1 MARAGRSRNVVTRVV
16 GWLRAGYPDGV
27 PQQDYIALLGIL
39 HRQLSDEEIISI
51 AQTLADG
58 NEEDVEARIRLAI
71 KRKTLQPAT
80 DNEVAR
86 VSARLATVG
95 WPLAVV
101 DFDSPADSEQTDEAE
116 ATDEPE
122 TSAPPAEPTIV
133 TETRTVI
140 DVRSSDSE
148 ARRNIM
154 RRLITWVR
162 QGYPT
167 GVPAADYVPLIALLS
182 RRLTKDEVIDIV
194 IELRGAA
201 VLPSETGRIGAAI
214 MGTTNEV
221 PSIEEIERVRHH
233 LAEMTGTDFSE
244 D

>member
-1 MARAGRSRNVVTRVV
+1 MARAGRSRNVVARVV

-27 PQQDYIALLGIL
+27 PQQDYVALLGIL
-39 HRQLSDEEIISI
+39 HRQLSEEEIITI
-51 AQTLADG
+51 AHTIAG
-58 NEEDVEARIRLAI
+58 STATDVEERIRLAI
-71 KRKTLQPAT
+71 RRKTLQPAT
-80 DNEVAR
+80 DDEVAR
-86 VSARLATVG
+86 VSARLAKVG

-101 DFDSPADSEQTDEAE
+101 DFDTPDESEQTEE
-116 ATDEPE
+116 SE
-122 TSAPPAEPTIV
+122 TADPTAEPVVIV
-133 TETRTVI
+133 ASETRTVI
-140 DVRSSDSE
+140 EVRASDSE

-154 RRLITWVR
+154 KRLITWVR

-194 IELRGAA
+194 IELRGAS

-233 LAEMTGTDFSE
+233 LSEVTGTDFSE

>member
-1 MARAGRSRNVVTRVV
+1 VARAGRSRNVVARVV

-27 PQQDYIALLGIL
+27 PQQDYVALLGIL
-39 HRQLSDEEIISI
+39 HRQLTDEEIITI
-51 AQTLADG
+51 AQTIAG
-58 NEEDVEARIRLAI
+58 STVTDVEERIRLAI
-71 KRKTLQPAT
+71 RRKTLQPAT
-80 DNEVAR
+80 DDEVAR
-86 VSARLATVG
+86 VSARLAKVG

-101 DFDSPADSEQTDEAE
+101 DFDTPDESEQTEE
-116 ATDEPE
+116 SE
-122 TSAPPAEPTIV
+122 TADPTAEPVVIPA
-133 TETRTVI
+133 TEPRTVI
-140 DVRSSDSE
+140 EVRGSDSE

-154 RRLITWVR
+154 KRLITWVR

-194 IELRGAA
+194 IELRGAS

-233 LAEMTGTDFSE
+233 LSEVTGTDFSE

>member
-27 PQQDYIALLGIL
+27 PQQDYVALLGIL
-39 HRQLSDEEIISI
+39 HRQLTDDEIITI
-51 AQTLADG
+51 AQTIAG
-58 NEEDVEARIRLAI
+58 STVTDVEERIRLAI
-71 KRKTLQPAT
+71 RRKTLQPAT
-80 DNEVAR
+80 DDEVAR
-86 VSARLATVG
+86 VSARLAKVG

-101 DFDSPADSEQTDEAE
+101 DFDTPDESEQTEE
-116 ATDEPE
+116 SE
-122 TSAPPAEPTIV
+122 TADPTAEPVVIIAS
-133 TETRTVI
+133 ETRTVI
-140 DVRSSDSE
+140 EARASDSE

-154 RRLITWVR
+154 KRLITWVR

-194 IELRGAA
+194 IELRGAS

-233 LAEMTGTDFSE
+233 LSEVTGTDFSE

>member
-1 MARAGRSRNVVTRVV
+1 VARAGRSRNVVARVV

-27 PQQDYIALLGIL
+27 PQQDYVALLGIL
-39 HRQLSDEEIISI
+39 HRQLSDDEIITI
-51 AQTLADG
+51 ARTIAG
-58 NEEDVEARIRLAI
+58 STVTDVEERIRLAI
-71 KRKTLQPAT
+71 RRKTLQPAT
-80 DNEVAR
+80 DDEVAR
-86 VSARLATVG
+86 VSARLAKVG

-101 DFDSPADSEQTDEAE
+101 DFDTPDESEQTEE
-116 ATDEPE
+116 SE
-122 TSAPPAEPTIV
+122 TADPTAEPVVIPA
-133 TETRTVI
+133 TEPRTVI
-140 DVRSSDSE
+140 EVRGSDSE

-154 RRLITWVR
+154 KRLITWVR

-194 IELRGAA
+194 IELRGAS

-233 LAEMTGTDFSE
+233 LSEVTGTDFSE

>member
-27 PQQDYIALLGIL
+27 PQQDYVALLGIL
-39 HRQLSDEEIISI
+39 HRQLTDEEIVMI
-51 AQTLADG
+51 AQTIAG
-58 NEEDVEARIRLAI
+58 SAATDVEERIRLAI
-71 KRKTLQPAT
+71 RRKTLQPAT
-80 DNEVAR
+80 DDEVAR
-86 VSARLATVG
+86 VSARLAKVG

-101 DFDSPADSEQTDEAE
+101 DFDTPDESEQTEE
-116 ATDEPE
+116 SE
-122 TSAPPAEPTIV
+122 TADPTAEPVVIIAS
-133 TETRTVI
+133 ETRTVI
-140 DVRSSDSE
+140 EARASDSE

-154 RRLITWVR
+154 KRLITWVR

-194 IELRGAA
+194 IELRGAS

-233 LAEMTGTDFSE
+233 LSEVTGTDFSE

>member
-1 MARAGRSRNVVTRVV
+1 MARAGRPRNVVARVV

-27 PQQDYIALLGIL
+27 PQQDYVALLGIL
-39 HRQLSDEEIISI
+39 HRQLTDEEIITI
-51 AQTLADG
+51 AQTIAG
-58 NEEDVEARIRLAI
+58 STVTDVEERIRLAI
-71 KRKTLQPAT
+71 RRKTLQPAT
-80 DNEVAR
+80 DDEVAR
-86 VSARLATVG
+86 VSARLAKVG

-101 DFDSPADSEQTDEAE
+101 DFDTPDESEQTEE
-116 ATDEPE
+116 SE
-122 TSAPPAEPTIV
+122 TADPTAEPVVIPA
-133 TETRTVI
+133 TEPRTVI
-140 DVRSSDSE
+140 EVRGSDSE

-154 RRLITWVR
+154 KRLITWVR

-194 IELRGAA
+194 IELRGAS

-233 LAEMTGTDFSE
+233 LSEVTGTDFSE

>member
-1 MARAGRSRNVVTRVV
+1 MARVV

-27 PQQDYIALLGIL
+27 PQQDYVALLGIL
-39 HRQLSDEEIISI
+39 HRQLTDDEIITI
-51 AQTLADG
+51 AQTIAG
-58 NEEDVEARIRLAI
+58 STVTDVEERIRLAI
-71 KRKTLQPAT
+71 RRKTLQSAT
-80 DNEVAR
+80 DDEVAR
-86 VSARLATVG
+86 VSARLAKVG
-95 WPLAVV
+95 WPLAMV
-101 DFDSPADSEQTDEAE
+101 DFDTPDESDQTEESETADPT
-116 ATDEPE
+116 
-122 TSAPPAEPTIV
+122 AEPDVIV
-133 TETRTVI
+133 ASETRTVI
-140 DVRSSDSE
+140 EVRASDSE

-154 RRLITWVR
+154 KRLVTWVR

-194 IELRGAA
+194 IELRGAS

-233 LAEMTGTDFSE
+233 LSEVTGTDFSE

>member
-1 MARAGRSRNVVTRVV
+1 MARVV

-27 PQQDYIALLGIL
+27 PQQDYVALLGIL
-39 HRQLSDEEIISI
+39 HRQLTDDEIITI
-51 AQTLADG
+51 AQTIAG
-58 NEEDVEARIRLAI
+58 STVTDVEERIRLAI
-71 KRKTLQPAT
+71 RRKTLQPAT
-80 DNEVAR
+80 DDEVAR
-86 VSARLATVG
+86 VSARLAKVG

-101 DFDSPADSEQTDEAE
+101 DFDTPDESDQTEESETADPT
-116 ATDEPE
+116 
-122 TSAPPAEPTIV
+122 AEPDVIV
-133 TETRTVI
+133 ASETRTVI
-140 DVRSSDSE
+140 EVRASDSE

-154 RRLITWVR
+154 KRLVTWVR

-194 IELRGAA
+194 IELRGAS

-233 LAEMTGTDFSE
+233 LSEVTGTDFSE

>member
-1 MARAGRSRNVVTRVV
+1 MARAGRSRNVVARVV

-27 PQQDYIALLGIL
+27 PQQDYVALLGIL
-39 HRQLSDEEIISI
+39 HRQLSDDEIITI
-51 AQTLADG
+51 AQTIAG
-58 NEEDVEARIRLAI
+58 STATDVEERIRLAI
-71 KRKTLQPAT
+71 RRKTLQPAT
-80 DNEVAR
+80 DDEVAR
-86 VSARLATVG
+86 VSARLAKVG

-101 DFDSPADSEQTDEAE
+101 DFDTPDESEQTEE
-116 ATDEPE
+116 SE
-122 TSAPPAEPTIV
+122 TADPTAEPVVIPA
-133 TETRTVI
+133 TEPRTVME
-140 DVRSSDSE
+140 VRASDSE

-154 RRLITWVR
+154 KRLITWVR

-194 IELRGAA
+194 IELRGAS

-233 LAEMTGTDFSE
+233 LSEVTGTDFSE

>member
-1 MARAGRSRNVVTRVV
+1 MARAGRSRNVVARVV

-27 PQQDYIALLGIL
+27 PQQDYVALLGIL
-39 HRQLSDEEIISI
+39 HRQLTDEEIITI
-51 AQTLADG
+51 AQTIAG
-58 NEEDVEARIRLAI
+58 STVTDVEERIRLAI
-71 KRKTLQPAT
+71 RRKTLQPAT
-80 DNEVAR
+80 DDEVAR
-86 VSARLATVG
+86 VSARLAKVG

-101 DFDSPADSEQTDEAE
+101 DFDTPDESEQTEE
-116 ATDEPE
+116 SE
-122 TSAPPAEPTIV
+122 TADPTAEPVVIV
-133 TETRTVI
+133 ASETRTVI
-140 DVRSSDSE
+140 EARASDSE

-154 RRLITWVR
+154 KRLITWVR

-194 IELRGAA
+194 IELRGAS

-233 LAEMTGTDFSE
+233 LSDVTGTDFSE

>member
-1 MARAGRSRNVVTRVV
+1 MARAGRPRNVVTRVV

-27 PQQDYIALLGIL
+27 PQQDYVALLGIL
-39 HRQLSDEEIISI
+39 HRQLTDDEIITI
-51 AQTLADG
+51 AQTIAG
-58 NEEDVEARIRLAI
+58 STVTDVEERIRFAI
-71 KRKTLQPAT
+71 RRKTLQPAT
-80 DNEVAR
+80 DDEVAR
-86 VSARLATVG
+86 VSARLAKVG

-101 DFDSPADSEQTDEAE
+101 ESETPDDTEHADQSQASVEPVVIPASDTRS
-116 ATDEPE
+116 ATE
-122 TSAPPAEPTIV
+122 V
-133 TETRTVI
+133 RTA
-140 DVRSSDSE
+140 DE

-154 RRLITWVR
+154 KRLITWVR

-194 IELRGAA
+194 IELRGAS

-233 LAEMTGTDFSE
+233 LSDVTGTDFSE

>member
-1 MARAGRSRNVVTRVV
+1 MARVV

-27 PQQDYIALLGIL
+27 PQQDYVALLGIL
-39 HRQLSDEEIISI
+39 HRQLTDDEIITI
-51 AQTLADG
+51 AQTIG
-58 NEEDVEARIRLAI
+58 GSTVTDVEERIRLAI
-71 KRKTLQPAT
+71 RRKTLQPAT
-80 DNEVAR
+80 DDEVAR
-86 VSARLATVG
+86 VSARLAKVG
-95 WPLAVV
+95 WPLAMV
-101 DFDSPADSEQTDEAE
+101 DFDTPDESEQTEE
-116 ATDEPE
+116 SE
-122 TSAPPAEPTIV
+122 TADPTAEPVVIV
-133 TETRTVI
+133 ASETRTVI
-140 DVRSSDSE
+140 EVRASDSE

-154 RRLITWVR
+154 KRLVTWVR

-194 IELRGAA
+194 IELRGAS

-233 LAEMTGTDFSE
+233 LSEVTGTDFSE

>member
-1 MARAGRSRNVVTRVV
+1 VARAGRSRHVVARVV

-27 PQQDYIALLGIL
+27 PQQDYVALLGIL
-39 HRQLSDEEIISI
+39 HRQLSEEEIITI
-51 AQTLADG
+51 AHTIAG
-58 NEEDVEARIRLAI
+58 STATDVEERIRLAI
-71 KRKTLQPAT
+71 RRKTLQPAT
-80 DNEVAR
+80 DDEVAR
-86 VSARLATVG
+86 VSARLAKVG

-101 DFDSPADSEQTDEAE
+101 DFDTPDESEQTEE
-116 ATDEPE
+116 SE
-122 TSAPPAEPTIV
+122 TADPTAEPDVIV
-133 TETRTVI
+133 ASETRTVI
-140 DVRSSDSE
+140 EVRASDSE

-154 RRLITWVR
+154 KRLVTWVR

-194 IELRGAA
+194 IELRGAS

-233 LAEMTGTDFSE
+233 LSEVTGTDFSE

>member
-1 MARAGRSRNVVTRVV
+1 MARVV

-27 PQQDYIALLGIL
+27 PQQDYVALLGIL
-39 HRQLSDEEIISI
+39 HRQLTDDEIITI
-51 AQTLADG
+51 AQTIAG
-58 NEEDVEARIRLAI
+58 STVTDVEERIRLAI
-71 KRKTLQPAT
+71 RRKTLQPAT
-80 DNEVAR
+80 DDEVAR
-86 VSARLATVG
+86 VSARLAKVG
-95 WPLAVV
+95 WPLAMV
-101 DFDSPADSEQTDEAE
+101 DFDTPDESDQTEESETADPT
-116 ATDEPE
+116 
-122 TSAPPAEPTIV
+122 AEPDVIV
-133 TETRTVI
+133 ASETRTVI
-140 DVRSSDSE
+140 EVRASDSE

-154 RRLITWVR
+154 KRLVTWVR

-194 IELRGAA
+194 IELRGAS

-233 LAEMTGTDFSE
+233 LSEVTGTDFSE

>member
-1 MARAGRSRNVVTRVV
+1 MARVGRSRNVLARVV

-27 PQQDYIALLGIL
+27 PQQDYVALLGIL
-39 HRQLSDEEIISI
+39 HRQLSDDEIITI
-51 AQTLADG
+51 AQTIAG
-58 NEEDVEARIRLAI
+58 STATDVEERIRLAI
-71 KRKTLQPAT
+71 RRKTLQPAT
-80 DNEVAR
+80 DDEVAR
-86 VSARLATVG
+86 VSARLAKVG

-101 DFDSPADSEQTDEAE
+101 DFDTPDESEQTEE
-116 ATDEPE
+116 SE
-122 TSAPPAEPTIV
+122 TADPTAEPVVIV
-133 TETRTVI
+133 ASETRTVI
-140 DVRSSDSE
+140 EVRASDSE

-154 RRLITWVR
+154 KRLITWVR

-167 GVPAADYVPLIALLS
+167 GVPAADFVPLIALLS

-194 IELRGAA
+194 IELRGAS

-233 LAEMTGTDFSE
+233 LSEVTGADFSE

>member
-1 MARAGRSRNVVTRVV
+1 MV

-39 HRQLSDEEIISI
+39 HRQLTDEEIVEI
-51 AQTLADG
+51 AQTLSDASED
-58 NEEDVEARIRLAI
+58 DVEARIRRAI
-71 KRKTLQPAT
+71 KQRTLQPAT
-80 DNEVAR
+80 DDDVAR
-86 VSARLATVG
+86 VSARLAQVG

-101 DFDSPADSEQTDEAE
+101 ESESPDDVDRNVATPDVEPVDVHESEPTPAAEPRPADF
-116 ATDEPE
+116 
-122 TSAPPAEPTIV
+122 
-133 TETRTVI
+133 
-140 DVRSSDSE
+140 E

-154 RRLITWVR
+154 RRLMAWVR
-162 QGYPT
+162 QGYPA
-167 GVPAADYVPLIALLS
+167 GVPEADYVPLIALLS

-233 LAEMTGTDFSE
+233 LSEMTGTDFSE

>member
-1 MARAGRSRNVVTRVV
+1 VARAGRPRNVVTRVV

-27 PQQDYIALLGIL
+27 PQQDYVALLGIL
-39 HRQLSDEEIISI
+39 HRQLSEEEIITI
-51 AQTLADG
+51 AHTIAG
-58 NEEDVEARIRLAI
+58 STATDVEERIRLAI
-71 KRKTLQPAT
+71 RRKTLQPAT
-80 DNEVAR
+80 DDEVAR
-86 VSARLATVG
+86 VSARLAKVG

-101 DFDSPADSEQTDEAE
+101 DFDTPDESEQTEE
-116 ATDEPE
+116 SE
-122 TSAPPAEPTIV
+122 TADPTAEPVVIPA
-133 TETRTVI
+133 TEPRTVI
-140 DVRSSDSE
+140 EVRGSDSE

-154 RRLITWVR
+154 KRLITWVR

-194 IELRGAA
+194 IELRGAS

-233 LAEMTGTDFSE
+233 LSEVTGTDFSE

>member
-1 MARAGRSRNVVTRVV
+1 MVTRVV

-39 HRQLSDEEIISI
+39 HRQLSDDEIVAI
-51 AQTLADG
+51 AQTLAAGSED
-58 NEEDVEARIRLAI
+58 DVEARIRLAI
-71 KRKTLQPAT
+71 KRRTLQPAT
-80 DNEVAR
+80 DDEVAR
-86 VSARLATVG
+86 VSARLATAG

-101 DFDSPADSEQTDEAE
+101 EPEIPDDTEHV
-116 ATDEPE
+116 DEPDVPVP
-122 TSAPPAEPTIV
+122 APEPVVEV
-133 TETRTVI
+133 TETRTVTE
-140 DVRSSDSE
+140 VRSSESE

-233 LAEMTGTDFSE
+233 LAKMTGTDFSE

>member
-1 MARAGRSRNVVTRVV
+1 M

-27 PQQDYIALLGIL
+27 PQQDYVALLGIL
-39 HRQLSDEEIISI
+39 HRQLTDEEIVEI
-51 AQTLADG
+51 AQTLADASEG
-58 NEEDVEARIRLAI
+58 DVEARIRLAI
-71 KRKTLQPAT
+71 KQRTLQPAT
-80 DNEVAR
+80 DDDVAR
-86 VSARLATVG
+86 VSARLATAG

-101 DFDSPADSEQTDEAE
+101 EPESPVDERKDAGLATEPNAEPPEVQPVTDSLALDSET
-116 ATDEPE
+116 
-122 TSAPPAEPTIV
+122 
-133 TETRTVI
+133 
-140 DVRSSDSE
+140 
-148 ARRNIM
+148 RRNIM

-162 QGYPT
+162 QGYPA

-194 IELRGAA
+194 IELRGAG

-221 PSIEEIERVRHH
+221 PSIEEIERGRQH
-233 LAEMTGTDFSE
+233 LGELTGTDFSE